1 MFRRPIKEIN
11 AEFQAEEKYLDSIQ
25 RVVREACVAAGMN
38 RKYVSAVLLA
48 IEEGA
53 TNIIRHAYLYEQGTI
68 RLRIITYKKLISFSL
83 IDTGRSFRPEGTGK
97 LDLDRL
103 VESGRRG
110 GLGFYMIQKIMD
122 SVEYVSSTGQN
133 ELRMTKGLGAEAGST
148 ATPPLLRRMFT
159 LRVKFSFWTFVI
171 VCILIGTAYYFIND
185 RTTREVYSYLDGT
198 VTALGKTLAEQA
210 GLYIINRR
218 SDVEFDELVISYY
231 TSNPVLKRIV
241 LADSTN
247 TILAHSDDIHNIRQP
262 YEYPA
267 GTDPGLVETPQR
279 WHGEN
284 SQMNYL
290 ILPIRTGNRLLGW
303 AYLTYTSEFVQE
315 RLQNAKDKILQ
326 VTGLLLV
333 IGIVG
338 IYLLSN
344 YFVKPIVAITRRVR
358 GFSSGDLESELPAEG
373 AAEFFEIS
381 SALNEMMT
389 RLRRDRH
396 SAIEREKMAKEI
408 EVASQIQKTLLP
420 VRLPHLPGLE
430 IDAFY
435 RAASIIGGD
444 LYDIFETADNR
455 CCLVVADVSGK
466 GVPASLVMSMLRTV
480 IRIFALKS
488 ASARDTLLKVN
499 DYLAGNMPRGMF
511 VTVLMAIYN
520 SATRELDFV
529 SAGHNPLLLYKAAT
543 RKVVK
548 LNPSGMPLGVP
559 VTLEKDFA
567 DTLESFDLRL
577 DEGDLFF
584 LYTDGITEAVDR
596 EGNQFGVER
605 MIDFLRDTLEKD
617 EQAQIKVLSKEIVN
631 QVDSF
636 SGYASQRDDITFV
649 IGRTVPVREE
659 EEAGEEQKGERLD
672 SRTVEEPPPSDE
684 GNF

>member
-1 MFRRPIKEIN
+1 MFRRPTKEIN

-25 RVVREACVAAGMN
+25 RIVREACAAAGMS

-53 TNIIRHAYLYEQGTI
+53 TNIIRHAYLYDKGSI
-68 RLRIITYKKLISFSL
+68 RLRIVTYKKLISFSL

-122 SVEYVSSTGQN
+122 SVEYVSSAGQN
-133 ELRMTKGLGAEAGST
+133 ELRMTKWLGADAGS

-159 LRVKFSFWTFVI
+159 LRVKFSFWTFVV
-171 VCILIGTAYYFIND
+171 VCILNGTAYYLIND

-198 VTALGKTLAEQA
+198 VAALGKTLAEQA

-231 TSNPVLKRIV
+231 TSNPELKRIV
-241 LADSTN
+241 LTDSSN
-247 TILAHSDDIHNIRQP
+247 VILAHSDDIHNIRRP
-262 YEYPA
+262 YQYPSA
-267 GTDPGLVETPQR
+267 ADPVLKASPQR
-279 WHGEN
+279 WKVEDR
-284 SQMNYL
+284 QVNYL
-290 ILPIRTGNRLLGW
+290 ILPIRAGNRDLGS
-303 AYLTYTSEFVQE
+303 AYLTYSSEIVYE
-315 RLQNAKDKILQ
+315 RLQNAKVKILQ
-326 VTGLLLV
+326 FTGLLLV
-333 IGIVG
+333 IGMVG

-358 GFSSGDLESELPAEG
+358 RFSSGDLESELPLEG

-389 RLRRDRH
+389 RLRRERE
-396 SAIEREKMAKEI
+396 SAIERERMAKEI

-420 VRLPHLPGLE
+420 VHLPPLPGLE

-435 RAASIIGGD
+435 RAASMIGGD
-444 LYDIFETADNR
+444 LYDIFEIGDNR

-466 GVPASLVMSMLRTV
+466 GVPASLVMSMMRTV
-480 IRIFALKS
+480 IRIFAQGS
-488 ASARDTLLKVN
+488 GSARDTLLSVN
-499 DYLAGNMPRGMF
+499 DYLSGNMPRGMF
-511 VTVLMAIYN
+511 VTALMAIFD
-520 SATRELDFV
+520 SSTRKLDFV

-559 VTLEKDFA
+559 VTLEKDFG
-567 DTLESFDLRL
+567 DTLESFDLQL

-584 LYTDGITEAVDR
+584 MYTDGITEAVDR
-596 EGNQFGVER
+596 EGNQYGLER
-605 MIDFLRDTLEKD
+605 MIDLLQSSHETDRKSG
-617 EQAQIKVLSKEIVN
+617 IKSLSKKIID
-631 QVDSF
+631 QVDNF
-636 SGYASQRDDITFV
+636 SGFTAQRDDITFI
-649 IGRTVPVREE
+649 IGRTVALKENPSGEE
-659 EEAGEEQKGERLD
+659 DAGEQTLD
-672 SRTVEEPPPSDE
+672 SRTLQEPEGTDE